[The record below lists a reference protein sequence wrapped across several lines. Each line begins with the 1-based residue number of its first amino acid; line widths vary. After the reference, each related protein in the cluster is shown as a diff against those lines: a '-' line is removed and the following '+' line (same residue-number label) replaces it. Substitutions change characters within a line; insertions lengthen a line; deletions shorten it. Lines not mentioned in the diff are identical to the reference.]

1 MTDDPRFRLAAA
13 VRSIT
18 ESVVAAPIGDTDLTE
33 AAVVAEKLARL
44 LSERSGPG
52 TRARPQPDLG
62 GEPQQLFPTSPVIG
76 SANPLAPPVSIWFAD
91 KELRGEVTFGRA
103 YEGPPMCV
111 QGGVIAEVFDEI
123 LGAANIASG
132 NPGMTAM
139 LTVRY
144 RHPTP
149 IETRLELV
157 ARCKGREGR
166 KIHAW
171 GAMYDGEK
179 MTAEATGLFVEVRS
193 DRMLGLMGR
202 HEESVDS

>member
-1 MTDDPRFRLAAA
+1 M
-13 VRSIT
+13 
-18 ESVVAAPIGDTDLTE
+18 VAAQIGDADLIQ
-33 AAVVAEKLARL
+33 AAGVAEELARL
-44 LSERSGPG
+44 LSERAGPG

-76 SANPLAPPVSIWFAD
+76 FANPLAPPVSIWFED
-91 KELRGEVTFGRA
+91 KELRGEVSFGRA
-103 YEGPPMCV
+103 HEGPPMCV
-111 QGGVIAEVFDEI
+111 HGGVIAEVFDEI

-149 IETRLELV
+149 IERKLELV

-171 GAMYDGEK
+171 GAIYDGEK

-193 DRMLGLMGR
+193 DKMLGLMGVNDQAV
-202 HEESVDS
+202 ES